1 MIAPSVT
8 TLLPGDI
15 AGIRSDRAK
24 AHLFG
29 TDRRAARGSP

>member
-8 TLLPGDI
+8 TLLPGDV

-24 AHLFG
+24 ARLFG
-29 TDRRAARGSP
+29 TDRRAVRVSP